1 MSKFDRLPESDSDEE
16 DDEVDPEEEA
26 RQRAALKRAQPAMAK
41 KLFKGLSSAIADGP
55 PADGAPV
62 PAPGGAL
69 SSFVVPLIY
78 RVHRLRCSFVCA
90 LIDCDSYYAAAASTR
105 ATETCTAY
113 PFSSFQ
119 AFVIQ

>member
-16 DDEVDPEEEA
+16 EDEIDPEEEA

-55 PADGAPV
+55 PADDAPV

-69 SSFVVPLIY
+69 Y
-78 RVHRLRCSFVCA
+78 CS
-90 LIDCDSYYAAAASTR
+90 
-105 ATETCTAY
+105 
-113 PFSSFQ
+113 P
-119 AFVIQ
+119 